1 MTHRTFRSL
10 DDAPK
15 LVGFTLRQWALLI
28 AGSGLVFAVVRIAQ
42 LPAKPAITLCVFTI
56 GLPAALTFVS
66 ESGGLALGVLLRDM
80 CRWRLRGKTLHP
92 CSPAQRAR
100 AGVQILAGNT
110 TSQPARSPRRVG
122 DVPGAQSWRERR

>member
-28 AGSGLVFAVVRIAQ
+28 AGSGLVLAVVRVAQ
-42 LPAKPAITLCVFTI
+42 LPAKPAITLCVFTV

-66 ESGGLALGVLLRDM
+66 ESGGLQLGLLLRDM
-80 CRWRLRGKTLHP
+80 CLWRLRGKTLHP
-92 CSPAQRAR
+92 CSRAQRAR
-100 AGVQILAGNT
+100 AGVQIVAGNAT
-110 TSQPARSPRRVG
+110 AQPARSPRRVG

>member
-28 AGSGLVFAVVRIAQ
+28 AGSGLVLAVVRVAQ

-66 ESGGLALGVLLRDM
+66 ESGGLQLGVLLRDM
-80 CRWRLRGKTLHP
+80 CLWRLRGKTLDP
-92 CSPAQRAR
+92 CSAAQRAR
-100 AGVQILAGNT
+100 AGVQILASSAT
-110 TSQPARSPRRVG
+110 AQPARSPRAAG
-122 DVPGAQSWRERR
+122 DVPGARSWGESR